1 MRFIVIYGRR
11 CYNKIGPLGRCQT
24 GCREEQIRTASRE
37 NKSINRVDKEVVSM
51 KKRFISRLMAG
62 AAALVLFA
70 GIPALP
76 ARADSRVVATI
87 GADLTA
93 EQQTAILQYFCRTDH
108 VYQ

>member
-1 MRFIVIYGRR
+1 
-11 CYNKIGPLGRCQT
+11 
-24 GCREEQIRTASRE
+24 
-37 NKSINRVDKEVVSM
+37 M

-93 EQQTAILQYFCRTDH
+93 EHPVLVYDTVSLSPDDYEFTFDGALQPDFCLYEIKKPFRYSVGD
-108 VYQ
+108 VMKLR